1 MGSVARMKFL
11 GLVIGLSL
19 YLSACGGGGG
29 SSNGPGGTTQPTLSS
44 ITVTPATV
52 ALIAGQTQQLTATA
66 NYSDGST
73 KDVTSTATWSSSN
86 AAVVTVSASGLVTS
100 VAAGQVSITAT
111 LSGVS
116 KSDAITVNAKTLTSI
131 SVTPATVTLIVGQTH
146 QLTATGTY
154 NDGSTTNVTPS
165 ANWSSSNSAVA
176 TVSASGLVTS
186 VTAGQANISAALSG
200 ISGSDGITVSSP
212 APTVAITVTPSMVVP
227 GGSSSLTWSSSN
239 ASACTASG
247 AWAGNQSTSGT
258 LAVSETTIGNYLY
271 TLSCTGAGGTT
282 TASASLLVTN
292 LKASSYENKNHIG
305 AVPVSFPGLNALNA
319 FAIADFFQDGT
330 KSVVLHTLEYS
341 PGNPSTYQ
349 NFGHI
354 HFYRQD
360 QTGAWVD
367 DTSTLLASTTGCLHP
382 RKAVVADFNRDGK
395 PDVYFACHG
404 ADAPPFPG
412 EQPHVL
418 LSQPN
423 GTYTNTIIPITCYCH
438 GASAADINGDGYPD
452 VLVTDN
458 IVAQTPFFLMN
469 NGDGT
474 FTPDYSRLPSTLKN
488 MQIFSA
494 ELIDFNGS
502 GKYDVFLAGN
512 EPGTTNYP
520 PLEFGPAILPNDGSG
535 KFSSTT
541 PVNLLVGSSYGLA
554 LDILYQ
560 NGFVYLL
567 KVNNA
572 YTSSEIQKIAY
583 PALQASTIY
592 THSGAYPNGSTWL
605 DWILPYNQQI
615 VGEDA
620 SYGVT
625 VPQ

>member
-1 MGSVARMKFL
+1 VRKRQSRTVC
-11 GLVIGLSL
+11 GLIIVTHLILAG
-19 YLSACGGGGG
+19 CGAGG
-29 SSNGPGGTTQPTLSS
+29 SSSTSPTPSIPAPTVSISVSPTS
-44 ITVTPATV
+44 ITVGQSATLSWSSTNS
-52 ALIAGQTQQLTATA
+52 ASCAASGSLSGAQKTSGSQNIDPTSAGTLTYTLACQNSAGASVSASATLTVSNPVPSITSLSPSSASAGGAAFTLTVNGSSFISASSVQWNGNSRTTSYISATQLTA
-66 NYSDGST
+66 
-73 KDVTSTATWSSSN
+73 
-86 AAVVTVSASGLVTS
+86 
-100 VAAGQVSITAT
+100 
-111 LSGVS
+111 
-116 KSDAITVNAKTLTSI
+116 
-131 SVTPATVTLIVGQTH
+131 
-146 QLTATGTY
+146 
-154 NDGSTTNVTPS
+154 
-165 ANWSSSNSAVA
+165 
-176 TVSASGLVTS
+176 S
-186 VTAGQANISAALSG
+186 VTAADIAAAGTANVTVVNPTPGGGTSQATGFTIS
-200 ISGSDGITVSSP
+200 VP
-212 APTVAITVTPSMVVP
+212 APTVAITVTPSMMVP

-367 DTSTLLASTTGCLHP
+367 NTSTLLANTTGCLHP

-404 ADAPPFPG
+404 ADAPPYPG

-488 MQIFSA
+488 TQIFSA
-494 ELIDFNGS
+494 ELIDFSGS

-520 PLEFGPAILPNDGSG
+520 SSEFGPAILPNDGSG
-535 KFSSTT
+535 KFISTT
-541 PVNLLVGSSYGLA
+541 PVNLLVGPSYGLA
-554 LDILYQ
+554 LDILYE
-560 NGFVYLL
+560 NGFTYLL
-567 KVNNA
+567 KVNPSYA
-572 YTSSEIQKIAY
+572 GSEIQKIAY

-592 THSGAYPNGSTWL
+592 AHSGAYPNGSTWL

-615 VGEDA
+615 VSEDG
-620 SYGVT
+620 SYSVS